1 MVELRALGST
11 GSPPGG
17 ARRRSRAGRARRLRI
32 VSDSW
37 PTDVSPWKASSLLT
51 EDHCVLKGPC
61 CCRVVLGGRKFFCLS
76 RWPRHSICS
85 LEASVAIAG
94 EWNTS
99 RGKRHSR
106 RSATCGN
113 GRG

>member
-1 MVELRALGST
+1 
-11 GSPPGG
+11 
-17 ARRRSRAGRARRLRI
+17 
-32 VSDSW
+32 
-37 PTDVSPWKASSLLT
+37 LLT

-94 EWNTS
+94 GMEHLARETAFPQVSDLREWS
-99 RGKRHSR
+99 G
-106 RSATCGN
+106 
-113 GRG
+113 